1 MPDHQRPTVCVDIAV
16 IGGGVAG
23 LWLLNR
29 LCRSGYNAVLLEH
42 KALGSEQTMASQGMI
57 HGGIKYTLGGA
68 LSGASQAVA
77 DMPEHWRNCLAG
89 QGDVDLRAARV
100 LSDHFYLWSSAS
112 VTSRMA
118 TFLGSKAT
126 RGRVER
132 VAAAERPALFQEAR
146 FKGDL
151 YKLVDIVLD
160 VPSVVRALADNYR
173 ERIFLLDWQQA
184 TWAQL
189 ANGHTALNLNDRAR
203 PCQLQAGA
211 FVLCAGQGNAGLLA
225 DLGAAQPRM
234 QRRPLQQVMVRHQHP
249 HSFYGHCLGVESV
262 PRLTISSHPGGDG
275 SQVWYLGGSLAERG
289 AQQNASELI
298 AHAQRELTELM
309 PWVDLG
315 NAQWATLKVDRAEP
329 LQHNFARPDQAF
341 ARWARDCANVIAA
354 WPTKMTLAPNLAA
367 QVLTLLA
374 DKDCTASGLA
384 SVDLPLAAPP
394 VATTPW
400 QQAFGGPR

>member
-1 MPDHQRPTVCVDIAV
+1 MPDHQRPTVSVDVAI
-16 IGGGVAG
+16 IGAGVAG

-77 DMPEHWRNCLAG
+77 DMPEHWRQCLSG
-89 QGDVDLRAARV
+89 RGDVDLRAAQV

-132 VAAAERPALFQEAR
+132 VSAAERPALFQEPR
-146 FKGDL
+146 FTGNL
-151 YKLVDIVLD
+151 YRLVDLVLD

-173 ERIFLLDWQQA
+173 ERIFLLNWRQA
-184 TWAQL
+184 AWTRL
-189 ANGHTALNLNDRAR
+189 ASGDTGLDLNDADR
-203 PCQLQAGA
+203 PCRLQASA

-225 DLGAAQPRM
+225 DLGAARPRM
-234 QRRPLQQVMVRHQHP
+234 QRRPLQQVMVRHRHP
-249 HSFYGHCLGVESV
+249 HSFYGHCLGLESV
-262 PRLTISSHPGGDG
+262 PRLTISSHPCGDG

-289 AQQNASELI
+289 ARQSAGEVI
-298 AHAQRELTELM
+298 ALAQRELMELM

-315 NAQWATLKVDRAEP
+315 GAQWATLKVDRAEP
-329 LQHNFARPDQAF
+329 LQRNFARPDQAF
-341 ARWARDCANVIAA
+341 ARWASACANVIAA
-354 WPTKMTLAPNLAA
+354 WPTKMTLAPNLAD
-367 QVLTLLA
+367 QVLKLLA
-374 DKDCTASGLA
+374 DKGCTGSGLPA
-384 SVDLPLAAPP
+384 VELPLAAPP
-394 VATTPW
+394 LATTPW
-400 QQAFGGPR
+400 QQAFGDTL

>member
-1 MPDHQRPTVCVDIAV
+1 MPDHQRPTVCVDIAI

-29 LCRSGYNAVLLEH
+29 LSRTGYNAVLLEH
-42 KALGSEQTMASQGMI
+42 KALGSEQTIASQGMI

-77 DMPEHWRNCLAG
+77 DMPEHWRNCLSG

-132 VAAAERPALFQEAR
+132 VAAAARPALFQESQ
-146 FKGDL
+146 FKGNL

-173 ERIFLLDWQQA
+173 ERIFLLDWQQS
-184 TWAQL
+184 TWTQR
-189 ANGHTALNLNDRAR
+189 ANGHTALNLNDANQ

-225 DLGAAQPRM
+225 DLGATQPRM

-249 HSFYGHCLGVESV
+249 HGFYGHCLGVESV
-262 PRLTISSHPGGDG
+262 PRLTISSHPCGDG

-315 NAQWATLKVDRAEP
+315 GAQWATLRVDRAEP
-329 LQHNFARPDQAF
+329 LQRNFARPDQAF
-341 ARWARDCANVIAA
+341 AQWAKDRANVIAA

-374 DKDCTASGLA
+374 DKGCTASGLA
-384 SVDLPLAAPP
+384 PVDLPLAPP
-394 VATTPW
+394 PLATTPW
-400 QQAFGGPR
+400 QQAFGDQY

>member
-1 MPDHQRPTVCVDIAV
+1 MPDHPHPTVCVDIAIV
-16 IGGGVAG
+16 GGGVAG

-29 LCRSGYNAVLLEH
+29 LCKSGYNAVLLEH

-77 DMPEHWRNCLAG
+77 DMPEHWRKCLSG
-89 QGDVDLRAARV
+89 QGDVDLRGARV
-100 LSDHFYLWSSAS
+100 LSDHFYLWSGAS

-126 RGRVER
+126 RGRVEH
-132 VAAAERPALFQEAR
+132 VAAAERPALFQESR
-146 FKGDL
+146 FKGNL
-151 YKLVDIVLD
+151 YKLVDMVLD

-189 ANGHTALNLNDRAR
+189 ANGDTALNLNDANQ
-203 PCQLQAGA
+203 PWQLQAGA
-211 FVLCAGQGNAGLLA
+211 FVLCAGQGNAQLLA
-225 DLGAAQPRM
+225 DLGAAQPQM
-234 QRRPLQQVMVRHQHP
+234 QRRPLQQVMVRHHHP
-249 HSFYGHCLGVESV
+249 HRFYGHCLGAESV
-262 PRLTISSHPGGDG
+262 PRLTISSHPCGDG

-298 AHAQRELTELM
+298 ARAQRELTELM

-315 NAQWATLKVDRAEP
+315 NAQWATLNVDRAEP
-329 LQHNFARPDQAF
+329 LQRNFARPDQAF
-341 ARWARDCANVIAA
+341 ARWASNCANVIAA
-354 WPTKMTLAPNLAA
+354 WPTKMTLAPNLAD
-367 QVLTLLA
+367 QVVKLLA
-374 DKDCTASGLA
+374 DRGCSGSGLQA
-384 SVDLPLAAPP
+384 VDLALPAPPLAA
-394 VATTPW
+394 TPW